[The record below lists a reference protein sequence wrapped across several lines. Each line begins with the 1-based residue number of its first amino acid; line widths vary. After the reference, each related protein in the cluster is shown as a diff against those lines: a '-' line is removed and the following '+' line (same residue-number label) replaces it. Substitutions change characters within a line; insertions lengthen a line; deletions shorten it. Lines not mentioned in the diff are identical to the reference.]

1 MKIKYVSSFVC
12 TFLLSFLLF
21 NPLFA
26 QDKNYSVSAEVPANN
41 AEMLNILQE
50 LAIADKIDRQ
60 KNILAL
66 AKNGEIEEIKKMKVS
81 EEDQYDVMS
90 YCIENN
96 DLTALENLLLADFI
110 PTLTRKS
117 DNSLEE
123 TSLLTKAIIN
133 RNIDALNLIY
143 NNIDKTCSIS
153 VDDRTFA
160 LYNNKH
166 HEIRE
171 HVASFFV
178 CRYELTLISS
188 AINLFVYHSFEDF
201 KLFYDFLKEK
211 KFIFKETKSFP
222 ITPSF
227 LFLNTL
233 YYNGSPI
240 DFNNFYRDISK
251 IMEISGQEK
260 AAILEIAILL
270 YPNKSDFLEDI
281 LKITNPNDITD
292 YFYSGFLFKMRED
305 DMYALTEN
313 IVKKIGNTDKIKNV
327 GGYSALLYENL
338 TFLGAWIANLCKSN
352 NTELLELLLDS
363 GADLN
368 KKIIMQGRTITIRE
382 LANINNCSQEVMSVI
397 RSYDAAKSN
406 SSRR

>member
-1 MKIKYVSSFVC
+1 MRIKYILNSIRSFIVC
-12 TFLLSFLLF
+12 FLLF

-60 KNILAL
+60 KNILTL

-81 EEDQYDVMS
+81 EDDQYDIMS

-110 PTLTRKS
+110 PTLTKKS

-123 TSLLTKAIIN
+123 TSLLTKAIVN
-133 RNIDALNLIY
+133 RNIEALNLLY

-178 CRYELTLISS
+178 CRYELTMISS

-201 KLFYDFLKEK
+201 KLFYNFLKEK

-240 DFNNFYRDISK
+240 DFNNFYRDVSK

-260 AAILEIAILL
+260 TAILEIAILL
-270 YPNKSDFLEDI
+270 YSNKSDFLEDI
-281 LKITNPNDITD
+281 LKVVNPKDITD
-292 YFYSGFLFKMRED
+292 YFYSGLLFRMRED
-305 DMYALTEN
+305 DMYALTQN
-313 IVKKIGNTDKIKNV
+313 IVEKIGNTDRIKNV
-327 GGYSALLYENL
+327 GGYSTLLYKDL

-352 NTELLELLLDS
+352 NTELLELLLDT

-368 KKIIMQGRTITIRE
+368 KRIIMQGRTITIRD

-397 RSYDAAKSN
+397 HNHDASKKN
-406 SSRR
+406 SSRK